1 LPEISR
7 FFGIVIAMFYVD
19 HDPPHFHARYG
30 TQRAIVG
37 IEPTVVL
44 RGALTPRVLG
54 MVTERAALHRP
65 ELLENWW
72 RAKEQEPLERIA
84 PLE

>member
-1 LPEISR
+1 
-7 FFGIVIAMFYVD
+7 MFYVD

-30 TQRAIVG
+30 IQRAIVG

-54 MVTERAALHRP
+54 MVTEWAALHRP
-65 ELLENWW
+65 ELLENWR
-72 RAKEQEPLERIA
+72 RAREQEPLERIA